1 MIYLDN
7 ASTTKPSDAV
17 KNQITE
23 TLDIFGNPSSMHR
36 LGIDAE
42 KIIKQAKENLSRS
55 LKVNSNEVYF
65 TSGGTEANNT
75 AILGYCR
82 RNKKRGTH
90 IITSEIEHPSARE
103 PFKRLEGEGFKV
115 SYINT
120 LPSGEIDIF
129 DFENK
134 LTSDTI
140 FVSIMWVNNETGVI
154 QPVEQLKPIMKK
166 IAPNAILHTDGV
178 QAYGK
183 IPTHPK
189 SIGVDMMSISGHK
202 IHAIKGIGA
211 LYIANNLNI
220 DPYII
225 GGGQQNDMRS
235 GTENVVGISALSKAI
250 EDLTVD
256 ADFQKISDL
265 RSYFCELIAQKIE
278 NKKFNGEG
286 NLSPYILNV
295 SFPGIKAEILLHALE
310 ARDIFVSTGSACST
324 NKPMPSHVL
333 SAMGCTKAEINGAV
347 RFSFNNEITKDD
359 IEKVAEILKFE
370 VETLRKVMR

>member
-17 KNQITE
+17 KNQIME

-42 KIIKQAKENLSRS
+42 KIIKKAKENLSRS

-115 SYINT
+115 SYVKT

-211 LYIANNLNI
+211 LYISNNLNI

-278 NKKFNGEG
+278 NIKFNGEG

-333 SAMGCTKAEINGAV
+333 GAMGCTKAEINGAV